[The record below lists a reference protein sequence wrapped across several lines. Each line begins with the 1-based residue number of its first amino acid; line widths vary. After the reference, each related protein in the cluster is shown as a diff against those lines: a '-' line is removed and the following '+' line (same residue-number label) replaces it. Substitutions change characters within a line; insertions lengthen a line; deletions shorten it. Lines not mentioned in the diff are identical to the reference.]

1 MTSVLIFLTALA
13 LGLITAGIAQ
23 WKGRSASTWL
33 LYGLVVSVVAIPFLL
48 TLERRQSDAARLA
61 LVYFVAAVLLLA
73 IIAVLVIYRAQNA
86 GAF

>member
-1 MTSVLIFLTALA
+1 MISVLIFLTVLA
-13 LGLITAGIAQ
+13 FGLITAGIAQ

-48 TLERRQSDAARLA
+48 TQERRQSETARLA
-61 LVYFVAAVLLLA
+61 LVYFVGAVLLLA
-73 IIAVLVIYRAQNA
+73 IIAVVVVYRIQNV